1 MILLPC
7 LGRAIGCYLPSGICT
22 VPSGTVKLVLR
33 EKTFRSVLVQV
44 PLGPASEVCGVFSD
58 RDILPSLGQ
67 PRTKGITCNVLGVS
81 LDNSDQSS
89 KEVGPGC

>member
-7 LGRAIGCYLPSGICT
+7 LGRTIGCYLPSGICT

-33 EKTFRSVLVQV
+33 EKTFRSILVQV

-58 RDILPSLGQ
+58 RDILPSLRQ
-67 PRTKGITCNVLGVS
+67 PKTKAITRNVLGVS